1 MQCLLFPGQGVQRK
15 GMGAELFSRHPEAT
29 ALADDVLG
37 YSIEELC
44 VRDTGRRLRDTRYA
58 QPAVFFVNALLGVER
73 LAERRYEFF
82 AGHSLGEYNA
92 LVAAGVL
99 DLAAGLRLVKRRAE
113 LMSTIT
119 GGGMFAVQ
127 GVPAAF
133 VRRALVETGLSKVF
147 VANFNADTQT
157 TIAGDRAELA
167 VAGKAI
173 AALPGARVV
182 PINVS
187 GPFHTPLMAPAEAE
201 FRATLAGFA
210 FAQAVTPVVSS
221 VTGELFDGPDLL
233 ARQLSAPVE
242 WVRAVTTLRAA
253 GVTEFDEVNGQTLT
267 SLVNKV
273 H

>member
-1 MQCLLFPGQGVQRK
+1 MRCLLFPGQGVQKR
-15 GMGAELFSRHPEAT
+15 GMGSDLFARYPEAT

-44 VRDTGRRLRDTRYA
+44 ARDPLRRLRDTRFA
-58 QPAVFFVNALLGVER
+58 QPAVFFVNALLAREKPQPDFV
-73 LAERRYEFF
+73 

-99 DLAAGLRLVKRRAE
+99 TLADGLALVARRAGLMAE
-113 LMSTIT
+113 VT
-119 GGGMFAVQ
+119 GGGMSAVQ

-133 VRRALVETGLSKVF
+133 VRRALTETGLPNVF
-147 VANFNADTQT
+147 LANLNADTQT

-182 PINVS
+182 PLNVS
-187 GPFHTPLMAPAEAE
+187 GPFHTPLMAPAAARLRGVLAE
-201 FRATLAGFA
+201 QA
-210 FAQAVTPVVSS
+210 FAPAAVPVVSS
-221 VTGELFDGPDLL
+221 VTGELFDPADGADLL
-233 ARQLSAPVE
+233 ARQLAEPVE
-242 WVRAVTTLRAA
+242 WVRVVHTLRAL
-253 GVTEFDEVNGQTLT
+253 GVTEFDEVNGRTVT
-267 SLVNKV
+267 ALVTRI